1 MGRVQSVLCPVDFS
15 EHSRRAFEYAVA
27 LAAYHHAR
35 LTVLS
40 VLDPLLA
47 QAAAVHCDLDY
58 LHESKAELRAFVGD
72 TSLETISWAPTPRLV
87 VTVGHPGDQV
97 LEVARL
103 HEADLIVM
111 GTQGLGGLRKFV
123 FGSTTDRVLRRAEVP
138 VLAVPLGGVSLVSLE
153 REGPAFGVERVI
165 GAIDLRPGSL
175 ALARM
180 AAGVARDFH
189 ASLILLHV
197 VPAVQATSR
206 WRTTC
211 DEATSLHVQTAVA
224 GLEDIAQRLAG
235 SPPADTVVTTGQPAD
250 AVTQLAVQRRAQL
263 IVIGTGAGENGANRP
278 GSTAYRVLCA
288 SAVPVLAVP
297 PVSARR
303 AEMDRESTTSEAP
316 LKAPETPGNTWLNR
330 AKGRRDQR

>member
-1 MGRVQSVLCPVDFS
+1 MLRVQSVLCPVDFS

-87 VTVGHPGDQV
+87 VTIGHPGDQV
-97 LEVARL
+97 LEAARL

-111 GTQGLGGLRKFV
+111 GTQGLGGLRKLV
-123 FGSTTDRVLRRAEVP
+123 FGSTTDRVLRRTEVP
-138 VLAVPLGGVSLVSLE
+138 VLAVPLGGASLVLLD

-180 AAGVARDFH
+180 AADVARDFH
-189 ASLILLHV
+189 ASLLLTHV

-206 WRTTC
+206 WRETR

-224 GLEDIAQRLAG
+224 EMEDIAQRLGAVV
-235 SPPADTVVTTGQPAD
+235 PMDTMVTTGHPAD
-250 AVTQLAVQRRAQL
+250 AVTQLAAQRNAQL
-263 IVIGTGAGENGANRP
+263 IVIGTGAGESGTNRP

-297 PVSARR
+297 PVSAYRLD
-303 AEMDRESTTSEAP
+303 AARESATSQAPFEAP
-316 LKAPETPGNTWLNR
+316 DASGRTSLTST
-330 AKGRRDQR
+330 KGRHDSH

>member
-1 MGRVQSVLCPVDFS
+1 MARVQSVLCPVDFS
-15 EHSRRAFEYAVA
+15 EHSRRALEYAVA

-47 QAAAVHCDLDY
+47 QAAAVHCDPEY

-72 TSLETISWAPTPRLV
+72 TTLEATSWAPTPRLV

-138 VLAVPLGGVSLVSLE
+138 VLAVPLGGPSLVSLG
-153 REGPAFGVERVI
+153 REGPAFGLQRVI
-165 GAIDLRPGSL
+165 GAIDLRAGSL

-189 ASLILLHV
+189 ASLLLTHV

-206 WRTTC
+206 WRTSC
-211 DEATSLHVQTAVA
+211 EEATSLHVQTAMA
-224 GLEDIAQRLAG
+224 GIEDIAQRLDAA
-235 SPPADTVVTTGQPAD
+235 PPVDTVVTTGHPAD
-250 AVTQLAVQRRAQL
+250 AITQLAVQQHAQL
-263 IVIGTGAGENGANRP
+263 IVIGTGTGENGANRP

-297 PVSARR
+297 PLSARR
-303 AEMDRESTTSEAP
+303 VDADRESMAGRAPLEAP
-316 LKAPETPGNTWLNR
+316 DAPGRTSVTGR
-330 AKGRRDQR
+330 KGRHDTE

>member
-1 MGRVQSVLCPVDFS
+1 MLRVQSVLCPVDFS

-87 VTVGHPGDQV
+87 VTIGHPGDQV
-97 LEVARL
+97 LEAARL

-111 GTQGLGGLRKFV
+111 GTQGLGGLRKLV
-123 FGSTTDRVLRRAEVP
+123 FGSTTDRVLRRTEVP
-138 VLAVPLGGVSLVSLE
+138 VLAVPLGGASLVLLD

-180 AAGVARDFH
+180 AADVARDFH
-189 ASLILLHV
+189 ASLLLTHV

-206 WRTTC
+206 WRETR

-224 GLEDIAQRLAG
+224 EMEDIARRLGAVV
-235 SPPADTVVTTGQPAD
+235 PMDTMVTTGHPAD
-250 AVTQLAVQRRAQL
+250 AVTQLAAQRNAQL
-263 IVIGTGAGENGANRP
+263 IVIGTGAGESGANRP

-297 PVSARR
+297 PVSAYRLD
-303 AEMDRESTTSEAP
+303 AARESATSQAPLEAP
-316 LKAPETPGNTWLNR
+316 DASGRTSLTST
-330 AKGRRDQR
+330 KGRHDSH